1 MYGTGLEA
9 LKSGMAPELGQVVN
23 LQPVSRKERLSQ
35 QHREDLEKMRLRA
48 RREKFCR
55 YEEGGIEQP
64 ADSLGYIPEADRFT
78 TDIAAAEK
86 HERDHA
92 IARQQQIQY
101 NKRVNRAEAEEQ
113 RWRTLE
119 IQHQMETQRMAN
131 MRDHG
136 TAARSNKSSMPYNP
150 ISLRYDDGSDGDR
163 LRYADE
169 SLRYRSALRAD
180 HLQQRMTST
189 GFNPI
194 TGEAYNKV
202 PIPAAPT
209 RPNC

>member
-1 MYGTGLEA
+1 MICSIPVILP
-9 LKSGMAPELGQVVN
+9 APPSTRCKVHLR
-23 LQPVSRKERLSQ
+23 LQPPPPTE
-35 QHREDLEKMRLRA
+35 H
-48 RREKFCR
+48 
-55 YEEGGIEQP
+55 P
-64 ADSLGYIPEADRFT
+64 AHSLT
-78 TDIAAAEK
+78 LHLLLTL
-86 HERDHA
+86 
-92 IARQQQIQY
+92 
-101 NKRVNRAEAEEQ
+101 RVNRAEAEEQ